1 MRVPWLIKGDGLKPS
16 VVNDF
21 TENVDSFAS
30 MIKLCNLSEK
40 GNINAKFKNHFTG
53 ENNTDSILPKI
64 FGGLKQRE
72 FVFMQSIY
80 DNDPYFAKILDSEME
95 FVIKSQKIDRNGSID
110 LKDFKKEVK
119 LFTKNKSENIE
130 KLQKYEKFCT
140 EQVNNWNESVVKNK
154 FEFYDKS

>member
-1 MRVPWLIKGDGLKPS
+1 
-16 VVNDF
+16 
-21 TENVDSFAS
+21 
-30 MIKLCNLSEK
+30 
-40 GNINAKFKNHFTG
+40 
-53 ENNTDSILPKI
+53 
-64 FGGLKQRE
+64 
-72 FVFMQSIY
+72 MQSIY

-95 FVIKSQKIDRNGSID
+95 FIIKSQKIDRNGSID